1 MKWIKLLLRNSI
13 RMKSMQMWLKKNS
26 PEWNDKLFWLEH
38 GRWKIWI
45 HFLDNST
52 NESIHPIGP
61 QTPLNI
67 PSGIPKWT
75 RATGPDPSI
84 GSIHRIQLKSQLKS
98 IAITLGNG
106 ATSAVNIQRWN
117 CGRHRQ
123 RRQRRQRRGVG
134 YTRLRI
140 GASLGPEPNR
150 PEPTGT
156 EPTGTVQKIRYKYN
170 NEINNRIK
178 PNRIGWRETIRNRKE
193 IHSDWKWIQENSIQF
208 QLIWNWS
215 NKSTNPNEWNFPLLK
230 FEMGWV
236 FSWILISCH
245 QQQQQQQQQ
254 QNMQIIINQ
263 SINQSINK

>member
-84 GSIHRIQLKSQLKS
+84 GSIHRIHPSDPIEIS
-98 IAITLGNG
+98 IEIDCDNIRKRGDIGRKYSTVKLRTASPASPASPASRCRLH
-106 ATSAVNIQRWN
+106 SASHWSVAW
-117 CGRHRQ
+117 
-123 RRQRRQRRGVG
+123 
-134 YTRLRI
+134 
-140 GASLGPEPNR
+140 
-150 PEPTGT
+150 TGT
-156 EPTGTVQKIRYKYN
+156 EPTGTD
-170 NEINNRIK
+170 
-178 PNRIGWRETIRNRKE
+178 RNRTDRNRSKN
-193 IHSDWKWIQENSIQF
+193 KIQI
-208 QLIWNWS
+208 
-215 NKSTNPNEWNFPLLK
+215 
-230 FEMGWV
+230 
-236 FSWILISCH
+236 
-245 QQQQQQQQQ
+245 
-254 QNMQIIINQ
+254 
-263 SINQSINK
+263 